1 MYAVVDVET
10 TGGKYDEEGITEIA
24 IYQFDGQTITDQF
37 ISLIN
42 PERPIQPFVANLTGI
57 NEKMLRNAPK
67 FYEVA
72 KRIVEITTNC
82 VLVAHN
88 ASFDYRMLRTEF
100 DRLGFDFDRETLC
113 TVELSKKL
121 FPEVESYKLGRLVR
135 SLGIPLSDRHRAAGD
150 ARATVD
156 LLKLLLNKDGEKE
169 IVKKQIKSVDSQKKP
184 KHLLHLIDSTPPKL
198 GVYYLH
204 NQKGDIIYIGK
215 SKNMR
220 RRVSQHFSGNG
231 KKALKLQLEA
241 TSVSTEETGCE
252 LLALLKEMDEIR
264 LHKPKHNRM
273 FKNQF
278 VRFGL
283 ATGFS
288 SDGYRFFRLEHLNE
302 DGVYVT
308 TFRNLNRARTL
319 LFHFADKFG
328 LCLKHLSMD
337 KKEGACS
344 HYSLQKCMGA
354 CTGEES
360 SESYNQRAEQLV
372 QHLGFPHTDMVLI
385 DKGRTPEEQSV
396 VLIENDKVAGFG
408 YVGLNHQITHIDV
421 LRNLIY
427 PLPNSREVRHLI
439 QSHLRKTKGVRVLKL
454 G

>member
-1 MYAVVDVET
+1 MYAIVDVET
-10 TGGKYDEEGITEIA
+10 TGGKYEEEGITEIA
-24 IYQFDGQTITDQF
+24 IYQYDGNRITDQF

-121 FPEVESYKLGRLVR
+121 LPDIESYKLGRLVR

-150 ARATVD
+150 ARATVE

-169 IVKKQIKSVDSQKKP
+169 IVIKQIKSIASQKKP
-184 KHLLHLIDSTPPKL
+184 KHLLQLIEKTPSKL

-215 SKNMR
+215 SNNMR
-220 RRVSQHFSGNG
+220 KRVSQHFGG
-231 KKALKLQLEA
+231 KGRKALKIQIE
-241 TSVSTEETGCE
+241 TISISTEETGSE
-252 LLALLKEMDEIR
+252 LLALLKELDEIR
-264 LHKPKHNRM
+264 LHKPKHNKM
-273 FKNQF
+273 FKNQM

-283 ATGFS
+283 ASGVS
-288 SDGYRFFRLEHLNE
+288 QEGYRFFRLEHLHE
-302 DGVYVT
+302 EGVYVT
-308 TFRNLNRARTL
+308 TFKNLNSARKL
-319 LFHFADKFG
+319 LFHYAKKFD
-328 LCLKHLSMD
+328 LCLKYLSMD
-337 KKEGACS
+337 KKEGPCI
-344 HYSLQKCMGA
+344 HYSEQNCKGA
-354 CTGEES
+354 CVGKETTEQ
-360 SESYNQRAEQLV
+360 YNLKAEKMIE
-372 QHLGFPHTDMVLI
+372 HLGFPYKNMVI
-385 DKGRTPEEQSV
+385 VDKGRTPEEQSV
-396 VLIENDKVAGFG
+396 VLIEDGKVAGFG
-408 YVGLNHQITHIDV
+408 YVRLNHQITHLDV
-421 LRNLIY
+421 LKNLIY
-427 PLPNSREVRHLI
+427 PLPDSREVRYLI
-439 QSHLRKTKGVRVLKL
+439 QGHLRKNKTTRIINLS
-454 G
+454 